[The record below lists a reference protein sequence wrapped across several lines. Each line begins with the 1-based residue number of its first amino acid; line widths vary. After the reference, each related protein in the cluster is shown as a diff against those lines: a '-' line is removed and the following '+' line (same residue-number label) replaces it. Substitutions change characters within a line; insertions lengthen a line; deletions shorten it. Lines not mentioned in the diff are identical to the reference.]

1 LPTAF
6 LRQSFICFF
15 DGAREQ
21 GAKPSRFSLPVYRL
35 PKGVLSCMSEA
46 LIEVKNLIKSF
57 EGRAVLEGINLTV
70 ERGSVF
76 AIMGGSGCGKTT
88 LLRHL
93 IGVIRPD
100 SGQILVGGQDI
111 TSFDE
116 NLMDGYRRRFGMLFQ
131 MGALLNSLSVHD
143 NIALPLREH
152 TELDEKIIGVVVKMK
167 LELVGLRDFE
177 HLKPAQ
183 LSGGM
188 QKRVA
193 LARALALD
201 PEIVFYDEP
210 TSGLDPVV
218 TGVISQLILDVS
230 KRMGITSVVVTHDIS
245 SAFKIADKMVVLF
258 RGRVVAE
265 GTPKEIQQSSD
276 PLVQQFIHGS
286 PDGPIP
292 LRQSSKDYLEDL
304 FDM

>member
-1 LPTAF
+1 M
-6 LRQSFICFF
+6 
-15 DGAREQ
+15 
-21 GAKPSRFSLPVYRL
+21 RFNL
-35 PKGVLSCMSEA
+35 ET
-46 LIEVKNLIKSF
+46 LIEVRNLNKSF

-88 LLRHL
+88 LLRNL

-100 SGQILVGGQDI
+100 SGEILVGGQDI
-111 TSFDE
+111 TRFDD
-116 NLMDGYRRRFGMLFQ
+116 NQMDGYRKRFGMLFQ

-152 TELDEKIIGVVVKMK
+152 TQLDEKIIGVMVKMK

-177 HLKPAQ
+177 LLKPSQ

-218 TGVISQLILDVS
+218 TGVISQLISDLS
-230 KRMGITSVVVTHDIS
+230 KRMGITSVVVTHDIG
-245 SAFKIADKMVVLF
+245 SAFSIADKMVVLF
-258 RGRVVAE
+258 RGKVVVE
-265 GTPKEIQQSSD
+265 GTVEQIRQSPD
-276 PLVQQFIHGS
+276 PVVQQFIHGR

-292 LRQSSKDYLEDL
+292 LRQSSRDYLEDL
-304 FDM
+304 LDI

>member
-1 LPTAF
+1 MF
-6 LRQSFICFF
+6 
-15 DGAREQ
+15 
-21 GAKPSRFSLPVYRL
+21 
-35 PKGVLSCMSEA
+35 CMTEA
-46 LIEVKNLIKSF
+46 LIEVKDLIKSF
-57 EGRAVLEGINLTV
+57 DGRMVLDGINLVV

-93 IGVIRPD
+93 IGIVRPD

-111 TSFDE
+111 TLFDE

-152 TELDEKIIGVVVKMK
+152 TELDEKIIGVIVKMK

-218 TGVISQLILDVS
+218 TGVISQLIVDVS
-230 KRMGITSVVVTHDIS
+230 KRMGITSVVVTHDIG

-258 RGRVVAE
+258 RGKVVAE
-265 GTPKEIQQSSD
+265 GTPKDIQQSSD

-304 FDM
+304 LDM

>member
-1 LPTAF
+1 METEPII
-6 LRQSFICFF
+6 Q
-15 DGAREQ
+15 
-21 GAKPSRFSLPVYRL
+21 VN
-35 PKGVLSCMSEA
+35 
-46 LIEVKNLIKSF
+46 NLVKSF
-57 EGRAVLEGINLTV
+57 EGRVVLDGINLIIEKGKVT
-70 ERGSVF
+70 
-76 AIMGGSGCGKTT
+76 AIMGGSGCGKST

-100 SGQILVGGQDI
+100 SGEIWARGKDI
-111 TSFDE
+111 TRFDE
-116 NLMDGYRRRFGMLFQ
+116 NEMEEYRKHFGMLFQ
-131 MGALLNSLSVHD
+131 GGALLNSLTVKD

-152 TELDEKIIGVVVKMK
+152 TRLDEKIIGVMVKMK

-177 HLKPAQ
+177 HLKPSQ

-218 TGVISQLILDVS
+218 SGVIDELIMNLSQ
-230 KRMGITSVVVTHDIS
+230 RMKITSVVVTHDTR
-245 SAFKIADKMVVLF
+245 SAFKIAHKMVVLY
-258 RGRVVAE
+258 RGKVVAD
-265 GTPKEIQQSSD
+265 GTPDQIRNSQD
-276 PLVQQFIHGS
+276 PLVQQFIAGS

-292 LRQSSKDYLEDL
+292 LRQSSRDYLEDL
-304 FDM
+304 LDME

>member
-1 LPTAF
+1 MPNDAIIEVRNLVK
-6 LRQSFICFF
+6 SF
-15 DGAREQ
+15 DGR
-21 GAKPSRFSLPVYRL
+21 V
-35 PKGVLSCMSEA
+35 VLD
-46 LIEVKNLIKSF
+46 
-57 EGRAVLEGINLTV
+57 GINLTV
-70 ERGSVF
+70 ERGKVT
-76 AIMGGSGCGKTT
+76 AIMGGSGCGKST

-93 IGVIRPD
+93 IGVMKPD
-100 SGQILVGGQDI
+100 SGEIWVNGKDI
-111 TSFDE
+111 TRFDE
-116 NLMDGYRRRFGMLFQ
+116 AEMESYRKRFGMLFQ
-131 MGALLNSLSVHD
+131 MGALLNSLTVRD

-152 TELDEKIIGVVVKMK
+152 TKLDEKIIGVMVKMK

-177 HLKPAQ
+177 HLKPSQ

-218 TGVISQLILDVS
+218 SGVIDQLILNLS
-230 KRMGITSVVVTHDIS
+230 QRMNISSVVVTHDTR

-258 RGRVVAE
+258 RGKVVAE
-265 GTPKEIQQSSD
+265 GPPEEIRDSPD
-276 PLVQQFIHGS
+276 ALVQQFIAGS

-292 LRQSSKDYLEDL
+292 LRQSSRDYLEDL
-304 FDM
+304 LDME

>member
-1 LPTAF
+1 MA
-6 LRQSFICFF
+6 
-15 DGAREQ
+15 
-21 GAKPSRFSLPVYRL
+21 
-35 PKGVLSCMSEA
+35 EA

-57 EGRAVLEGINLTV
+57 DGRVVLDGINLSV

-93 IGVIRPD
+93 IGVMRPD

-111 TSFDE
+111 TLFDE
-116 NLMDGYRRRFGMLFQ
+116 NMMDGYRRRFGMLFQ

-152 TELDEKIIGVVVKMK
+152 TRLDEKIIGVMVKMK

-218 TGVISQLILDVS
+218 TGVIGQLILDLS
-230 KRMGITSVVVTHDIS
+230 KRMGITSVVVTHDIG
-245 SAFKIADKMVVLF
+245 SAFNISDRMVVLF
-258 RGRVVAE
+258 RGRVVAD
-265 GTPKEIQQSSD
+265 GTPEEIQQSSD
-276 PLVQQFIHGS
+276 PVVQQFIHGR

-292 LRQSSKDYLEDL
+292 LRQSSRDYLEDL
-304 FDM
+304 LDM

>member
-1 LPTAF
+1 MA
-6 LRQSFICFF
+6 
-15 DGAREQ
+15 Q
-21 GAKPSRFSLPVYRL
+21 GEP
-35 PKGVLSCMSEA
+35 
-46 LIEVKNLIKSF
+46 LIEVRDLIKSF
-57 EGRAVLEGINLTV
+57 DGRIVLDGINLTIDKGKV
-70 ERGSVF
+70 T

-93 IGVIRPD
+93 IGVMRPD
-100 SGQILVGGQDI
+100 SGQILVRGTDI
-111 TSFDE
+111 ANAGESDME
-116 NLMDGYRRRFGMLFQ
+116 AYRKRFGMLFQ

-152 TELDEKIIGVVVKMK
+152 TKLDEKIIGVIVKMK

-218 TGVISQLILDVS
+218 SGVIDTLIMDLS
-230 KRMGITSVVVTHDIS
+230 RRMGITSVVVTHDTR

-258 RGRVVAE
+258 RGKVVAE
-265 GTPKEIQQSSD
+265 GTPVEIQQSED
-276 PLVQQFIHGS
+276 PLVDQFINGKA
-286 PDGPIP
+286 DGPIP
-292 LRQSSKDYLEDL
+292 LRQSSRDYLEDL
-304 FDM
+304 LDME

>member
-1 LPTAF
+1 
-6 LRQSFICFF
+6 
-15 DGAREQ
+15 
-21 GAKPSRFSLPVYRL
+21 
-35 PKGVLSCMSEA
+35 MSTEA
-46 LIEVKNLIKSF
+46 LIEVKNLVKSF
-57 EGRAVLEGINLTV
+57 DGRVVLDGINMTV
-70 ERGSVF
+70 EKGSVF

-93 IGVIRPD
+93 IGVMRPD
-100 SGQILVGGQDI
+100 SGQILVKGRDI
-111 TSFDE
+111 TRFDE
-116 NLMDGYRRRFGMLFQ
+116 SRMEEYRKRFGMLFQ

-152 TELDEKIIGVVVKMK
+152 TKLDEKIIGVIVKMK

-193 LARALALD
+193 LARAIALD

-218 TGVISQLILDVS
+218 SGVISQLIMDLS
-230 KRMGITSVVVTHDIS
+230 KRIGITSIVVTHDTQN
-245 SAFKIADKMVVLF
+245 AFRIADKMVVLF

-265 GTPKEIQQSSD
+265 GTAKEIRDSSD
-276 PLVQQFIHGS
+276 PLVQQFINGS

-292 LRQSSKDYLEDL
+292 LRQSSRDYLEDL
-304 FDM
+304 LDME

>member
-1 LPTAF
+1 MAIP
-6 LRQSFICFF
+6 
-15 DGAREQ
+15 
-21 GAKPSRFSLPVYRL
+21 
-35 PKGVLSCMSEA
+35 
-46 LIEVKNLIKSF
+46 LIEVENLIKSF
-57 EGRAVLEGINLTV
+57 EGRLVLDGINCTV
-70 ERGSVF
+70 QKGSVF

-93 IGVIRPD
+93 IGVLRPD
-100 SGQILVGGQDI
+100 SGRILVGGEDI
-111 TSFDE
+111 TKYDE
-116 NLMDGYRRRFGMLFQ
+116 ALMDGYRRRFGMLFQ
-131 MGALLNSLSVHD
+131 MGALLNSLSVHE

-152 TELDEKIIGVVVKMK
+152 TRLDEKIIGVIVKMK

-218 TGVISQLILDVS
+218 TGVIGQLITDLS
-230 KRMGITSVVVTHDIS
+230 KRMGITSIVVTHDTG
-245 SAFKIADKMVVLF
+245 SAFKIADRMVVLF
-258 RGRVVAE
+258 RGRVAAE
-265 GTPKEIQQSSD
+265 GTPKEIQGSTD
-276 PLVQQFIHGS
+276 PVVQQFIHGS

-292 LRQSSKDYLEDL
+292 LRQSSRDYLEDL
-304 FDM
+304 LDLD

>member
-1 LPTAF
+1 METEPII
-6 LRQSFICFF
+6 Q
-15 DGAREQ
+15 
-21 GAKPSRFSLPVYRL
+21 VN
-35 PKGVLSCMSEA
+35 
-46 LIEVKNLIKSF
+46 NLVKSF
-57 EGRAVLEGINLTV
+57 EGRVVLDGINLTIEKGKV
-70 ERGSVF
+70 T
-76 AIMGGSGCGKTT
+76 AIMGGSGCGKST

-100 SGQILVGGQDI
+100 SGEIWARGKDI
-111 TSFDE
+111 TRFDE
-116 NLMDGYRRRFGMLFQ
+116 NEMEEYRKHFGMLFQ
-131 MGALLNSLSVHD
+131 GGALLNSLTVKD

-152 TELDEKIIGVVVKMK
+152 TRLDEKIIGVMVKMK

-177 HLKPAQ
+177 HLKPSQ

-218 TGVISQLILDVS
+218 SGVIDELIMNLSQ
-230 KRMGITSVVVTHDIS
+230 RMKITSVVVTHDTR
-245 SAFKIADKMVVLF
+245 SAFKIAHKMVVLY
-258 RGRVVAE
+258 RGKVVAD
-265 GTPKEIQQSSD
+265 GTPDQIRNSQD
-276 PLVQQFIHGS
+276 PLVQQFIAGS

-292 LRQSSKDYLEDL
+292 LRQSSRDYLEDL
-304 FDM
+304 LDME

>member
-1 LPTAF
+1 V
-6 LRQSFICFF
+6 FF
-15 DGAREQ
+15 VT
-21 GAKPSRFSLPVYRL
+21 RFCVTGKAA
-35 PKGVLSCMSEA
+35 PKEGYSVDA
-46 LIEVKNLIKSF
+46 LIEVKDLIKSF
-57 EGRAVLEGINLTV
+57 DGRMVLDGINLTV

-88 LLRHL
+88 VLRHL
-93 IGVIRPD
+93 IGVMRPD

-111 TSFDE
+111 TLFDE
-116 NLMDGYRRRFGMLFQ
+116 NMMDGYRRRFGMLFQ

-152 TELDEKIIGVVVKMK
+152 TELDEKIIGVMVKMK

-230 KRMGITSVVVTHDIS
+230 KRMGITSVVVTHDIG

-265 GTPKEIQQSSD
+265 GTPKEIEQSSD

-292 LRQSSKDYLEDL
+292 LRQSCKDYLDDL
-304 FDM
+304 LDM

>member
-1 LPTAF
+1 MLET
-6 LRQSFICFF
+6 
-15 DGAREQ
+15 
-21 GAKPSRFSLPVYRL
+21 
-35 PKGVLSCMSEA
+35 
-46 LIEVKNLIKSF
+46 LIEVKNLSKSF
-57 EGRAVLEGINLTV
+57 DGRAVLEGINLTV

-88 LLRHL
+88 LLRNL

-100 SGQILVGGQDI
+100 SGAILVGGQDI
-111 TSFDE
+111 TRFDE
-116 NLMDGYRRRFGMLFQ
+116 NEMDGYRKRFGMLFQ

-152 TELDEKIIGVVVKMK
+152 TQLDEKIISVMVKMK

-177 HLKPAQ
+177 RLKPSQ

-218 TGVISQLILDVS
+218 TGVIGQLISDLS
-230 KRMGITSVVVTHDIS
+230 KRMGITSVVVTHDIG
-245 SAFKIADKMVVLF
+245 SAFSIADKMVVLF
-258 RGRVVAE
+258 RGKVVAE
-265 GTPKEIQQSSD
+265 GSPGQIRKSCD
-276 PLVQQFIHGS
+276 PVVQQFINGR

-292 LRQSSKDYLEDL
+292 LRQSSRDYLEDL
-304 FDM
+304 LDI

>member
-1 LPTAF
+1 MAEP
-6 LRQSFICFF
+6 
-15 DGAREQ
+15 
-21 GAKPSRFSLPVYRL
+21 
-35 PKGVLSCMSEA
+35 
-46 LIEVKNLIKSF
+46 LIEVKNLVKSF
-57 EGRAVLEGINLTV
+57 DGRVVLDGINLTV
-70 ERGSVF
+70 QKGSVL

-93 IGVIRPD
+93 IGVLRPD
-100 SGQILVGGQDI
+100 SGEILVGGADI
-111 TSFDE
+111 TRFDE
-116 NLMDGYRRRFGMLFQ
+116 NEMDGYRRRFGMLFQ

-152 TELDEKIIGVVVKMK
+152 TQLDEKIIGVIVKMK

-177 HLKPAQ
+177 HLKPSQ

-218 TGVISQLILDVS
+218 TGVIGQLITGLS
-230 KRMGITSVVVTHDIS
+230 KRMGITSVVITHDIG
-245 SAFKIADKMVVLF
+245 SAFSIADQMVVLF
-258 RGRVVAE
+258 RGRVAAA
-265 GTPKEIQQSSD
+265 GTPQEIRESTD
-276 PLVQQFIHGS
+276 PVVQQFIHGS

-292 LRQSSKDYLEDL
+292 LRQSSRDYLEDL
-304 FDM
+304 LDIE

>member
-1 LPTAF
+1 MAIP
-6 LRQSFICFF
+6 
-15 DGAREQ
+15 
-21 GAKPSRFSLPVYRL
+21 
-35 PKGVLSCMSEA
+35 
-46 LIEVKNLIKSF
+46 LIEVENLIKSF
-57 EGRAVLEGINLTV
+57 EGRLVLDGINFTI
-70 ERGSVF
+70 EKGSVF

-93 IGVIRPD
+93 IGVLRPD
-100 SGQILVGGQDI
+100 SGRILVGGEDI
-111 TSFDE
+111 TKYDE
-116 NLMDGYRRRFGMLFQ
+116 ALMDGYRRRFGMLFQ

-152 TELDEKIIGVVVKMK
+152 TRLDEKIIGVIVKMK

-218 TGVISQLILDVS
+218 TGVIGQLITDLS
-230 KRMGITSVVVTHDIS
+230 KRMGITSIVVTHDTG

-258 RGRVVAE
+258 RGRVAAE
-265 GTPKEIQQSSD
+265 GTPKEIQESTD
-276 PLVQQFIHGS
+276 PVVQQFIHGS

-292 LRQSSKDYLEDL
+292 LRQSSRDYLEDL
-304 FDM
+304 LDLD

>member
-1 LPTAF
+1 MA
-6 LRQSFICFF
+6 
-15 DGAREQ
+15 
-21 GAKPSRFSLPVYRL
+21 
-35 PKGVLSCMSEA
+35 EA
-46 LIEVKNLIKSF
+46 LIKVKNLMKSF
-57 EGRAVLEGINLTV
+57 DGRIVLDGINLGV
-70 ERGSVF
+70 DRGSVF

-100 SGQILVGGQDI
+100 SGEILVGGEDI
-111 TSFDE
+111 TSLDE
-116 NLMDGYRRRFGMLFQ
+116 NQLDGYRRRFGMLFQ

-152 TELDEKIIGVVVKMK
+152 TKLDEKIIGVMVKMK

-177 HLKPAQ
+177 HLKPSQ

-218 TGVISQLILDVS
+218 TGVIGQLIMDLS
-230 KRMGITSVVVTHDIS
+230 KRMGITSVVVTHDIG
-245 SAFKIADKMVVLF
+245 SAFRIADKMVVLY

-265 GTPKEIQQSSD
+265 GTPRQIQESTD
-276 PLVQQFIHGS
+276 PVVQQFINGS

-292 LRQSSKDYLEDL
+292 LRQSSRDYLEDL
-304 FDM
+304 LDIE

>member
-1 LPTAF
+1 MA
-6 LRQSFICFF
+6 
-15 DGAREQ
+15 
-21 GAKPSRFSLPVYRL
+21 
-35 PKGVLSCMSEA
+35 EA
-46 LIEVKNLIKSF
+46 LIEVKDLVKSF
-57 EGRAVLEGINLTV
+57 DGRVVLDGINLTV
-70 ERGSVF
+70 DRGSVF

-100 SGQILVGGQDI
+100 SGQIKVGGEDI
-111 TSFDE
+111 TTFDE
-116 NLMDGYRRRFGMLFQ
+116 SRMDGYRRRFGMLFQ

-152 TELDEKIIGVVVKMK
+152 TKLDEKIIGVIVKMK

-218 TGVISQLILDVS
+218 TGVISQLIVDLS
-230 KRMGITSVVVTHDIS
+230 KRMGITSVVITHDTG
-245 SAFKIADKMVVLF
+245 SAFRISDKMVVLF

-265 GTPKEIQQSSD
+265 GAPKQIQESSD
-276 PLVQQFIHGS
+276 PMVQQFIHGS

-292 LRQSSKDYLEDL
+292 LRQSSRDYLEDL
-304 FDM
+304 FDTE

>member
-1 LPTAF
+1 
-6 LRQSFICFF
+6 
-15 DGAREQ
+15 
-21 GAKPSRFSLPVYRL
+21 
-35 PKGVLSCMSEA
+35 MSEA
-46 LIEVKNLIKSF
+46 LIEVKNLTKSF
-57 EGRAVLEGINLTV
+57 EGRVVLDGINLSV

-93 IGVIRPD
+93 IGIVRPD

-111 TSFDE
+111 TLFDE

-152 TELDEKIIGVVVKMK
+152 TELDEKIIGVIVKMK

-218 TGVISQLILDVS
+218 TGVISQLIVDVS
-230 KRMGITSVVVTHDIS
+230 KRMGITSVVVTHDIG

-258 RGRVVAE
+258 RGKVVAQ
-265 GTPKEIQQSSD
+265 GTPKDIQQSTD

-304 FDM
+304 MDM

>member
-1 LPTAF
+1 MAT
-6 LRQSFICFF
+6 
-15 DGAREQ
+15 ET
-21 GAKPSRFSLPVYRL
+21 
-35 PKGVLSCMSEA
+35 
-46 LIEVKNLIKSF
+46 LIEVKDLIKSF
-57 EGRAVLEGINLTV
+57 DGRVVLDGINLTV
-70 ERGSVF
+70 DKGSVF

-93 IGVIRPD
+93 IGVMRPD
-100 SGQILVGGQDI
+100 SGQILVKGRDI
-111 TSFDE
+111 TKFGDGELDE
-116 NLMDGYRRRFGMLFQ
+116 YRKRFGMLFQ

-152 TELDEKIIGVVVKMK
+152 TKLDEKIIGVIVKMK

-193 LARALALD
+193 LARAIALD

-218 TGVISQLILDVS
+218 SGVISQLIMDLS
-230 KRMGITSVVVTHDIS
+230 KRIGITSIVVTHDTQN
-245 SAFKIADKMVVLF
+245 AFRIADKMVVLF

-265 GTPKEIQQSSD
+265 GSAREIQDSPD

-292 LRQSSKDYLEDL
+292 LRQSSRDYLEDL
-304 FDM
+304 LDME